1 MLAADPWLVLV
12 HGWCCLSWQLLSCS
26 WILLLLVASQLIAS
40 GLPARGATKS
50 TAGCHIHVKLVDNA
64 AAGSPH
70 SPAAQQ
76 LQGGSSNISSGS
88 FTLNFTQDKQS
99 TLPAQRKFFVE
110 LWDVSGQP
118 KYSQLRS
125 VFFKQLNG
133 VILVYDV
140 TNKASLS
147 RLQKWAAEVA
157 HEGSF
162 VAPLGDE
169 LAACNV
175 GGLPVPVLVVGNKS
189 DRRGFSS
196 HMGGQAA
203 ALNLSSFINRACTQA
218 LLGPQACS
226 SWWLRRLL
234 HRLTGWGGPRRP
246 PSESSMAA
254 AAVEAGLE
262 PHLLGLSTSA
272 AAGDI
277 DWERLNGF
285 FRTLWERR
293 YQPAT
298 AGAGV
303 VSGWGVSPIGGF
315 TGHPSLVL
323 GVPAGV
329 AAASVSAAGVGGGV
343 GMHGSNERLDDSSDW
358 V

>member
-1 MLAADPWLVLV
+1 V
-12 HGWCCLSWQLLSCS
+12 
-26 WILLLLVASQLIAS
+26 
-40 GLPARGATKS
+40 
-50 TAGCHIHVKLVDNA
+50 
-64 AAGSPH
+64 
-70 SPAAQQ
+70 
-76 LQGGSSNISSGS
+76 
-88 FTLNFTQDKQS
+88 NFTQQQGS
-99 TLPAQRKFFVE
+99 HASLPAQQKFFVE

-140 TNKASLS
+140 TNKNSLS

-157 HEGSF
+157 HEGTF
-162 VAPLGDE
+162 VAPLADE
-169 LAACNV
+169 LAARNV
-175 GGLPVPVLVVGNKS
+175 GGLPVPVLVVGNKA

-203 ALNLSSFINRACTQA
+203 ALNLSSFLNRACTQA
-218 LLGPQACS
+218 LLGPAACS
-226 SWWLRRLL
+226 AWWLRRLL
-234 HRLTGWGGPRRP
+234 HRLAGWGMPHRP

-254 AAVEAGLE
+254 AAAEAGLE
-262 PHLLGLSTSA
+262 PHLLGLTTSA
-272 AAGDI
+272 AAGQV

-285 FRTLWERR
+285 FRSLWERR

-303 VSGWGVSPIGGF
+303 VSGWGVGQIGSF
-315 TGHPSLVL
+315 TGHPLLAL
-323 GVPAGV
+323 GVPAG
-329 AAASVSAAGVGGGV
+329 AATASVAVMGGG
-343 GMHGSNERLDDSSDW
+343 GAKGAGDSERLDDW

>member
-1 MLAADPWLVLV
+1 
-12 HGWCCLSWQLLSCS
+12 
-26 WILLLLVASQLIAS
+26 
-40 GLPARGATKS
+40 
-50 TAGCHIHVKLVDNA
+50 
-64 AAGSPH
+64 
-70 SPAAQQ
+70 
-76 LQGGSSNISSGS
+76 
-88 FTLNFTQDKQS
+88 
-99 TLPAQRKFFVE
+99 

-157 HEGSF
+157 HEGTF
-162 VAPLGDE
+162 VAPLADE
-169 LAACNV
+169 LAARNV

-196 HMGGQAA
+196 HLGHGQAA
-203 ALNLSSFINRACTQA
+203 ALNLSGFLNRACAQA
-218 LLGPQACS
+218 LLGPQACG
-226 SWWLRRLL
+226 SWWPRQLI
-234 HRLTGWGGPRRP
+234 HRVTGWGAGAAGVRRP

-254 AAVEAGLE
+254 AAAEAGLE
-262 PHLLGLSTSA
+262 PHLLGLTTSA

-285 FRTLWERR
+285 FRSLWERR

-298 AGAGV
+298 AGGGI
-303 VSGWGVSPIGGF
+303 VSGWGVMSPAVGGF

-323 GVPAGV
+323 GVPAG
-329 AAASVSAAGVGGGV
+329 AASACVSIAAGGV
-343 GMHGSNERLDDSSDW
+343 GKGGGEGDRLEDSDW

>member
-1 MLAADPWLVLV
+1 M
-12 HGWCCLSWQLLSCS
+12 
-26 WILLLLVASQLIAS
+26 
-40 GLPARGATKS
+40 
-50 TAGCHIHVKLVDNA
+50 DNTS
-64 AAGSPH
+64 AAGPGSPQH
-70 SPAAQQ
+70 SAAQQ
-76 LQGGSSNISSGS
+76 LQSSGSNSSGS

-99 TLPAQRKFFVE
+99 LLPAQRKFFVE

-157 HEGSF
+157 HEGTF
-162 VAPLGDE
+162 VAPLADE
-169 LAACNV
+169 LAARNV

-203 ALNLSSFINRACTQA
+203 ALNLSSFLNRACTQA

-226 SWWLRRLL
+226 SWWPRQLV
-234 HRLTGWGGPRRP
+234 HRLTGWRGPHRP

-254 AAVEAGLE
+254 AAAEAGLE
-262 PHLLGLSTSA
+262 PHLLGLTTSA

-285 FRTLWERR
+285 FRSLWERR

-298 AGAGV
+298 AGAGI
-303 VSGWGVSPIGGF
+303 VSGWGVNPVGGF
-315 TGHPSLVL
+315 TGHPNLVL
-323 GVPAGV
+323 GVPAGA
-329 AAASVSAAGVGGGV
+329 AAASVSIVGVGGAKGD
-343 GMHGSNERLDDSSDW
+343 GQRIEDSDW

>member
-1 MLAADPWLVLV
+1 M
-12 HGWCCLSWQLLSCS
+12 
-26 WILLLLVASQLIAS
+26 
-40 GLPARGATKS
+40 
-50 TAGCHIHVKLVDNA
+50 KLVDNNAAA
-64 AAGSPH
+64 AAG
-70 SPAAQQ
+70 A
-76 LQGGSSNISSGS
+76 GGSGSTPHAPAQLLQSQSSSS
-88 FTLNFTQDKQS
+88 FTLPFSQQQQQDSKQQHGAS
-99 TLPAQRKFFVE
+99 PASSSSLPAQRKFFVE

-140 TNKASLS
+140 TNKNSLS

-157 HEGSF
+157 HEGTF
-162 VAPLGDE
+162 VAPLADE
-169 LAACNV
+169 LAARNV
-175 GGLPVPVLVVGNKS
+175 GGLPVPVLVVGNKA
-189 DRRGFSS
+189 DRLGFHSS
-196 HMGGQAA
+196 LHPLGSSQAA
-203 ALNLSSFINRACTQA
+203 ALSLSSFLNRACAQA
-218 LLGPQACS
+218 LLGPNACS
-226 SWWLRRLL
+226 SWWPRQLL
-234 HRLTGWGGPRRP
+234 HRVTGRGGGAGGPRRP

-254 AAVEAGLE
+254 AAAEAGLE

-272 AAGDI
+272 VLGDI

-285 FRTLWERR
+285 FRSLWERR

-298 AGAGV
+298 AGV
-303 VSGWGVSPIGGF
+303 VSGWGVGNPIVGGF

-329 AAASVSAAGVGGGV
+329 GAAASITIGGG
-343 GMHGSNERLDDSSDW
+343 GRDGKGGDGDDEGRLDDSDW

>member
-1 MLAADPWLVLV
+1 MSSSLASSRNPAAHLLHLPPPAATAAD
-12 HGWCCLSWQLLSCS
+12 
-26 WILLLLVASQLIAS
+26 AAATQLIAS
-40 GLPARGATKS
+40 GLPARSATRS
-50 TAGCHIHVKLVDNA
+50 TAGCHIHVKLVDNT
-64 AAGSPH
+64 AAGASAAGPG
-70 SPAAQQ
+70 SPAGQQ
-76 LQGGSSNISSGS
+76 QQQDSSSHRTGS
-88 FTLNFTQDKQS
+88 
-99 TLPAQRKFFVE
+99 LPAQRKFFVE

-157 HEGSF
+157 HEGTF
-162 VAPLGDE
+162 VAPLADE
-169 LAACNV
+169 LAARNV

-189 DRRGFSS
+189 DRHGFSS
-196 HMGGQAA
+196 HMGHGQAA
-203 ALNLSSFINRACTQA
+203 ALNLSGFLNRACARA

-226 SWWLRRLL
+226 SWWPRQLI
-234 HRLTGWGGPRRP
+234 HRVTGWGAGAGPRRP

-254 AAVEAGLE
+254 AAAEAGLE
-262 PHLLGLSTSA
+262 PHLLGLTTSA

-285 FRTLWERR
+285 FRSLWERR

-298 AGAGV
+298 AGGV
-303 VSGWGVSPIGGF
+303 GGIVSGWGVMSPVGGF

-323 GVPAGV
+323 GVPAGAASACV
-329 AAASVSAAGVGGGV
+329 SIAAAGGG
-343 GMHGSNERLDDSSDW
+343 GGAGKGEGQGDRLEDSDW